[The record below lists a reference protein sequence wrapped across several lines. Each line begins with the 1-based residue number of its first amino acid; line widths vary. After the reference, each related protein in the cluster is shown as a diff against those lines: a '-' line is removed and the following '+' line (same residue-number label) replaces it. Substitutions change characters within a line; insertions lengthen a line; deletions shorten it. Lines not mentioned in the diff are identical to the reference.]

1 MTTTPHDLGPDFL
14 QDQHGT
20 FALLRETGPVRE
32 ILTPQGQRMW
42 MVTRY
47 QEAREALTDPALSK
61 DIHTARAR
69 FDPYTLALAGLDI
82 GGALSEHLLNS
93 DPPEHTRLR
102 RHIGRA
108 FTSRRVRE
116 LRPRIEQVAA
126 TLLDDLAAL
135 GEADLLS
142 VYAFPLPITIICD
155 LLGVPKEDQD
165 DFRSW
170 STSMARLDS
179 EQAGAAAMA
188 LAGYLGQL
196 VAAKRAAPGDDLL
209 SDLVTAGDNPL
220 NDREMLAMAFLLL
233 VAGHETT
240 VNLIGNAVLALHRNP
255 EQRDLL
261 RARPDLLPGAVEEF
275 LRYDGPITLAT
286 VRFALRGTEVGGVP
300 IPEGDFVLV
309 SLAGANRDED
319 RFPHAEDLRVDQD
332 ATGHLAFGHGAHHC
346 VGAPLARLE
355 AEIAI
360 GALLARFPDL
370 TVVGDPAQLR
380 WRGAMLLHGLE
391 TLPVRI

>member
-14 QDQHGT
+14 QDQHRA
-20 FALLRETGPVRE
+20 FALLRETGPVRQ

-47 QEAREALTDPALSK
+47 QEARDALTDPALSK

-69 FDPYTLALAGLDI
+69 FDPYTLAVAGLEL
-82 GGALSEHLLNS
+82 GGALSEHMLNT

-102 RHIGRA
+102 RQIGRA

-116 LRPRIEQVAA
+116 LRPRIEQIAA

-142 VYAFPLPITIICD
+142 VYAFPLPITVICE

-170 STSMARLDS
+170 STAMARLNS

-188 LAGYLGQL
+188 IAGYLGQL
-196 VAAKRAAPGDDLL
+196 IAAKRAAPSDDLL
-209 SDLVTAGDNPL
+209 SDLITAEDDPL

-240 VNLIGNAVLALHRNP
+240 VNLIGNAVLALDQNP
-255 EQRDLL
+255 GQRDLL
-261 RARPDLLPGAVEEF
+261 RTRPELLPSAIEEF

-286 VRFALRGTEVGGVP
+286 VRFALRATEIGGTP
-300 IPEGDFVLV
+300 IPENDFVLI
-309 SLAGANRDED
+309 SLAGANRDD
-319 RFPHAEDLRVDQD
+319 RRFPHGEHLRVDQD

-355 AEIAI
+355 AEIALR
-360 GALLARFPDL
+360 ALFTRFPHL
-370 TVVGDPAQLR
+370 TVSPASTLH

-391 TLPVRI
+391 TLPVRV